1 MQTMRPRAA
10 IMQTGRPLAPISINP
25 FANRPHTPA
34 AKPTAFGVCPLSICR
49 NMIGARSKTANAAVS
64 PKTKQDF

>member
-10 IMQTGRPLAPISINP
+10 IMQPTPMTINP
-25 FANRPHTPA
+25 FANRPQTPA